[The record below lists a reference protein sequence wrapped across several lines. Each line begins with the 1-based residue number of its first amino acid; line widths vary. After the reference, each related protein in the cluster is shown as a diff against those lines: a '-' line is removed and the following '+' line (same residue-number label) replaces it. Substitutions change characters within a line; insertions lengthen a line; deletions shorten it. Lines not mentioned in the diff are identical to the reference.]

1 MQKGNTTMS
10 DVFDQSRD
18 VAKPMMGRGS
28 AHQFLT
34 FTIGAEEYGVDI
46 MTVREIKGWTDTTR
60 LPNTPEYMRGVM
72 NLRGLIIPIFDL
84 RARFTG
90 TLTEATPK
98 HVTIV
103 LAAGER
109 TVSILADTV
118 SDILTVG
125 EEDIKPA
132 PEVDSHADRRYV
144 TGLIA
149 VEARMVVILDIEKLL
164 ANSLEKIEMPSA
176 VQH

>member
-1 MQKGNTTMS
+1 MN
-10 DVFDQSRD
+10 DVYDQTRD
-18 VAKPMMGRGS
+18 EARSSNQMRG
-28 AHQFLT
+28 ATQQFLT
-34 FTIGAEEYGVDI
+34 FTVGEEEYGVDI
-46 MTVREIKGWTDTTR
+46 MTVREIKGWADTTR
-60 LPNTPEYMRGVM
+60 LPNTPAFMRGVM

-90 TLTEATPK
+90 EITAATPK

-125 EEDIKPA
+125 SEEIKPA
-132 PEVDSHADRRYV
+132 PEMESSVDNRYV

-149 VEARMVVILDIEKLL
+149 VDTRMVVILDIEKLL
-164 ANSLEKIEMPSA
+164 GQSLEKISLES
-176 VQH
+176 QTTH

>member
-1 MQKGNTTMS
+1 MT
-10 DVFDQSRD
+10 DIFDQTRD
-18 VAKPMMGRGS
+18 VSSSAMITRGMS
-28 AHQFLT
+28 QQFLT
-34 FTIGAEEYGVDI
+34 FTVGSEEYGVDI
-46 MTVREIKGWTDTTR
+46 MTVREIKGWIDTTR
-60 LPNTPEYMRGVM
+60 LPNTPDYMRGVM

-90 TLTEATPK
+90 ELTQATPK

-103 LAAGER
+103 LAAGDR

-125 EEDIKPA
+125 ADDIKPA
-132 PEVDSHADRRYV
+132 PEVETTIDQRYV

-149 VEARMVVILDIEKLL
+149 VEDRMVVILDIEKLL
-164 ANSLEKIEMPSA
+164 GRSLEETNLA
-176 VQH
+176 TTHTQH

>member
-1 MQKGNTTMS
+1 MS

-18 VAKPMMGRGS
+18 VAKPIIGRG
-28 AHQFLT
+28 ATQQFLT
-34 FTIGAEEYGVDI
+34 FTIGEEEYGVDI

-90 TLTEATPK
+90 VLTQATPK

-103 LAAGER
+103 LAAGAR
-109 TVSILADTV
+109 TISILADTV

-125 EEDIKPA
+125 DDDIKPS
-132 PEVDSHADRRYV
+132 PEVDSNAEQRYV

-164 ANSLEKIEMPSA
+164 ANSLEQLEMPSA
-176 VQH
+176 VHH